1 MIDFQT
7 GLQNIVAGQG
17 VPIAIAGMAIVFSA
31 LSLIASFIAVL
42 PRLLRWFARYVPEP
56 ALPAPRL
63 NGEDDTALAAVAAA
77 AYHAAR
83 GERA

>member
-1 MIDFQT
+1 MTDFQT

-31 LSLIASFIAVL
+31 LSIIATFITIL
-42 PRLLRWFARYVPEP
+42 PQLLRWIGAVAPEATP
-56 ALPAPRL
+56 QLPRPGR
-63 NGEDDTALAAVAAA
+63 EDDAMLAAAAA

-83 GERA
+83 GGTP